1 MSSLPLAGRTV
12 VVTRPRAQAEGLAAR
27 IAAAGGEA
35 LLFPLLEIAQVADP
49 APLAACAAALESYHL
64 LVFISPNA
72 VAYSLPTLLA
82 GRSSWP
88 ASVQTAAVGGSTV
101 AALASHGVGPVVAP
115 SERFDSEALLEQ
127 PALQPE
133 AVAGKRIALIRGDGG
148 RELLGDT
155 LRQRGATVDAI
166 PCYRRLPPVLPA
178 TVLSERWG
186 SGRLDAITVS
196 SSEGLRYLV
205 DLLDADGR
213 AALATT
219 PVFVP
224 HQRIADNAAAL
235 GLNRVILTGPAD
247 DGIVA
252 GLCAY
257 NWP

>member
-1 MSSLPLAGRTV
+1 MPPLPLAGRTV

-27 IAAAGGEA
+27 IAVAGGEP
-35 LLFPLLEIAQVADP
+35 LLFPLLEIAPVADP
-49 APLAACAAALESYHL
+49 APLAGCAARLADYHL

-82 GRSSWP
+82 GGPWP
-88 ASVQTAAVGGSTV
+88 AGLTAAAVGGSTV
-101 AALASHGVGPVVAP
+101 AALAPYGVGRVVAP
-115 SERFDSEALLEQ
+115 TVRFDSEALLDLPEMQ
-127 PALQPE
+127 AE

-166 PCYRRLPPVLPA
+166 PCYRRLPPALPA
-178 TVLSERWG
+178 SLLTARWATG
-186 SGRLDAITVS
+186 QLDAITVS

-205 DLLDADGR
+205 DLLDAAGR
-213 AALATT
+213 TALATT

-224 HQRIADNAAAL
+224 HQRIADNATAL
-235 GLNRVILTGPAD
+235 GLHRVILTGPAD